1 MDILFIV
8 LTLAL
13 VFGLFGLI
21 GVVSRLGGK

>member
-1 MDILFIV
+1 MDILFLI

-21 GVVSRLGGK
+21 ALVGRLKEK